1 MKVVVTGGD
10 PPEILEATEHA
21 LDEIQHSKE
30 GGGTILTTPGAPS
43 RSAPRSKLVFAID
56 AGRTNATYGS
66 RGSMSAVGSR
76 TDSTH
81 TSPSAV
87 HDPRRTSG
95 LLAKSSPGAGF
106 TTPCTII
113 YVCRRTTNT
122 GTLPSVR
129 TSDV

>member
-21 LDEIQHSKE
+21 LDEIQHSKQ

-56 AGRTNATYGS
+56 AGCTNATYGS
-66 RGSMSAVGSR
+66 RGPMSAVGSR

-81 TSPSAV
+81 TSPFGRS
-87 HDPRRTSG
+87 
-95 LLAKSSPGAGF
+95 
-106 TTPCTII
+106 
-113 YVCRRTTNT
+113 
-122 GTLPSVR
+122 
-129 TSDV
+129 